1 MLPNSVWNHF
11 VVEALHDC
19 ALDPV
24 TVRPFS
30 LKQAPILDAP
40 RPLIEQLRLLIIVL
54 DGLGQRGKRALL
66 VYRQSQYSVCMVLLL
81 FQLHICCLNTL
92 EGVLIKVVFLIDIAH
107 HFIPEGPL
115 RQIYPVFIGGKVDIV
130 APFRPP
136 GGADEELAIGEA
148 TKVCLKYERVLELS
162 HGELL
167 LALKSV
173 LDRLL
178 EVL

>member
-1 MLPNSVWNHF
+1 ML
-11 VVEALHDC
+11 L
-19 ALDPV
+19 
-24 TVRPFS
+24 
-30 LKQAPILDAP
+30 
-40 RPLIEQLRLLIIVL
+40 
-54 DGLGQRGKRALL
+54 
-66 VYRQSQYSVCMVLLL
+66 
-81 FQLHICCLNTL
+81 QLHICCLNTK
-92 EGVLIKVVFLIDIAH
+92 EGALIEVIFLIDIAH
-107 HFIPEGPL
+107 YFIAVGSL
-115 RQIYPVFIGGKVDIV
+115 RQIHPVFISGEVDII

-136 GGADEELAIGEA
+136 GGADEELAIVEA